1 MKELIL
7 VVMLFVLA
15 IYGLFQLI
23 KTTTQNV
30 LKLISK
36 YRKKKGDVDDTCTN

>member
-7 VVMLFVLA
+7 VVLLFVLA
-15 IYGLFQLI
+15 IYGLFQFI
-23 KTTTQNV
+23 KQTAKNI

-36 YRKKKGDVDDTCTN
+36 YRKKKGDIDNA